1 MVAVI
6 KEIREQAPGTGAY
19 KLFLMLKS
27 TFADKMVGR
36 DKFYKLMRRI
46 NLCFHR
52 CAADTRRIRTITIE
66 NTRTWLKGLLLQDLT
81 NFGLQTLPMW
91 TQMRV
96 FATFI

>member
-36 DKFYKLMRRI
+36 DKFYKLMRTHQLI
-46 NLCFHR
+46 ELVTTYHLVGK
-52 CAADTRRIRTITIE
+52 CA
-66 NTRTWLKGLLLQDLT
+66 L
-81 NFGLQTLPMW
+81 
-91 TQMRV
+91 
-96 FATFI
+96 

>member
-36 DKFYKLMRRI
+36 DKFYKLMRTHQLMLPPMRRRHTTNSNHNYRKYK
-46 NLCFHR
+46 NLV
-52 CAADTRRIRTITIE
+52 
-66 NTRTWLKGLLLQDLT
+66 KGFALQDLT